1 MSNPTR
7 PAAGRVRTGFSHVF
21 VALFSRTGDTVTYSQ
36 GVRLGRARSIDVSA
50 NVADGKYNADNI
62 LAEGDDPIFLSGT
75 AKVTV
80 DGAWTEVR
88 QLVLGLSSTRE
99 VTIGTGATAKT
110 VTVTQYVK
118 GQSVPEMG
126 IGFVEEYQS
135 AGSKFYIAKVLRRVK
150 FKTPGDKAETRE
162 ETINWQSEE
171 MEMNVYRDGTSIDS
185 YKDESEEL
193 SSLSDAIDVV
203 KEILNIA

>member
-7 PAAGRVRTGFSHVF
+7 PAEGRVRTGFSHVF
-21 VALFSRTGDTVTYSQ
+21 VALFNRTGDTASYSQ
-36 GVRLGRARSIDVSA
+36 GVRLGRAKKIEVSA
-50 NVADGKYNADNI
+50 TVADGKYYADNG

-80 DGAWTEVR
+80 DGAWMEVR
-88 QLVLGLSSTRE
+88 KLVLGLGSTRE
-99 VTIGTGATAKT
+99 VSIGTGASAKT
-110 VTVTQYVK
+110 VNITQYDNT
-118 GQSVPEMG
+118 QSVPEMG

-150 FKTPGDKAETRE
+150 FKTPGDSAETRE
-162 ETINWQSEE
+162 ESINWQSEE
-171 MEMNVYRDGTSIDS
+171 MEMNVFRDGTSIDNW
-185 YKDESEEL
+185 KDESEEL

-203 KEILNIA
+203 KAILNIA